1 VVVADV
7 SGKGMSA
14 ALYMSK
20 IQGMV
25 QLAAHMYKTPKEMLI
40 HINRRIFEGL
50 ERKSFITMILAVF
63 DLQKKEIRICRAGH
77 NKALI
82 GVNGKLQF
90 LDAHGIGLGLER
102 GKIFE
107 KELQEIRKPLS
118 RKSIFVFYTDGLT
131 EAMDKQKNQ
140 FGEETVHTIVNSNRN
155 LSAADLQRSI
165 LSSVEK
171 FRAGAEPHDD
181 LTLVV
186 VKTSA

>member
-1 VVVADV
+1 
-7 SGKGMSA
+7 
-14 ALYMSK
+14 MSK

-25 QLAAHMYKTPKEMLI
+25 QLAAHMYKTPKQMLI

-50 ERKSFITMILAVF
+50 ERKSFITMILAEF
-63 DLQKKEIRICRAGH
+63 DLQKKVVRICRAGH

-82 GVNGKLQF
+82 GTNGKLQY

-107 KELQEIRKPLS
+107 EELQEVRRPLT
-118 RKSIFVFYTDGLT
+118 KGSIFVFYSDGLT
-131 EAMDKQKNQ
+131 EAMDEQKNQ
-140 FGEETVHTIVNSNRN
+140 FGEETVHTIVQSSRR
-155 LSAADLQRSI
+155 LPAEELQRSI

-171 FRAGAEPHDD
+171 FRDGAEPHDD

-186 VKTSA
+186 VKTAP